1 MLSYSRLDIAKYI
14 YLVGFLGLA
23 IGLPT
28 SKVILSLS
36 MMLMGLGAILEW
48 NLLERFIAV
57 FSNKTF
63 LILFLFWLLHFIGL
77 LWTNN
82 FDYAG
87 NDIRVKISLIILPVL
102 IFFNPF
108 EQQFLKTWI
117 NLFIATLI
125 FTTIF
130 NFLQY
135 HGFILNKTYNDIRGL
150 SFFGSHIRYGILVA
164 IGAGICLAQYD
175 QIRSKVKM
183 VWLSIFI
190 YFSLYTFYSQILS
203 GALSLLTVIFI
214 YFTWKAF
221 NKSKRLG
228 WTLTGAI
235 LVCISSCILFLSIPE
250 KAAFDINNLP
260 INTKYGNPYSHNIE
274 PTTFVNGKAVLAFV
288 CEKELQKEWEIKS
301 KVPYNS
307 LDTKKQPIRFTLMR
321 YMTSKDLTK
330 DKEGFDQLKDEDIRN
345 IENGMTSALEEKAG
359 ILSRVLGIR
368 YQLHNSNDP
377 NGHSLLQRLEYWKTA
392 VSIIQENWLLGVGT
406 GDVNDAFQQ
415 AYNNMQSPLKKENRL
430 RAHNSYL
437 TAWVSFGVLGIVL
450 FLALIIHFFMQCMY
464 NKNLFGIMFVTV
476 SALTFL
482 IEDTLETQTGASFF
496 AIFFGL
502 VASQFHK
509 KKKSL
514 I

>member
-1 MLSYSRLDIAKYI
+1 
-14 YLVGFLGLA
+14 
-23 IGLPT
+23 
-28 SKVILSLS
+28 
-36 MMLMGLGAILEW
+36 
-48 NLLERFIAV
+48 
-57 FSNKTF
+57 
-63 LILFLFWLLHFIGL
+63 
-77 LWTNN
+77 
-82 FDYAG
+82 
-87 NDIRVKISLIILPVL
+87 
-102 IFFNPF
+102 
-108 EQQFLKTWI
+108 
-117 NLFIATLI
+117 
-125 FTTIF
+125 
-130 NFLQY
+130 
-135 HGFILNKTYNDIRGL
+135 
-150 SFFGSHIRYGILVA
+150 
-164 IGAGICLAQYD
+164 
-175 QIRSKVKM
+175 
-183 VWLSIFI
+183 
-190 YFSLYTFYSQILS
+190 
-203 GALSLLTVIFI
+203 
-214 YFTWKAF
+214 
-221 NKSKRLG
+221 
-228 WTLTGAI
+228 
-235 LVCISSCILFLSIPE
+235 
-250 KAAFDINNLP
+250 
-260 INTKYGNPYSHNIE
+260 
-274 PTTFVNGKAVLAFV
+274 VNGKAVLAFV

-345 IENGMTSALEEKAG
+345 IENGMTSASEEKAG
-359 ILSRVLGIR
+359 ILSRILGIR

-450 FLALIIHFFMQCMY
+450 FLALIIHFLMQCMY
-464 NKNLFGIMFVTV
+464 NKNLFGIMFITV

-502 VASQFHK
+502 VAFQFNK